1 MLQVEIT
8 YRVAWRRSTS
18 GNFCDNTTI
27 SSNSLVTG
35 EGSVECI
42 NGCSGTVIS
51 QLSYFCASF
60 SVADDFTLGGRTVS
74 YDFTT
79 IKTTDE
85 ITIGY
90 TGCCWISPFGG
101 WSLLTRFSVARRSDT
116 GKVNST
122 PRTNAAPT
130 IRIQEGCNQTIAI
143 GVSDPDGD
151 TVRCRWA
158 SGSECSSVCN
168 ALPGAILDQ
177 NTCTISY
184 FANQGTGFKA
194 AAITLEDFT
203 SAGSSQPL
211 SSVGLQFLVFVFS
224 STDPCAET
232 PIEITSTPPTMHPCL
247 KVRRFSNELHTV
259 KNEVSVEFAHAHAWF

>member
-8 YRVAWRRSTS
+8 YRVAWRRSRS
-18 GNFCDNTTI
+18 LDFFCDNTTI

-35 EGSVECI
+35 EGSIDCT
-42 NGCSGTVIS
+42 NGCSGTIIS
-51 QLSYFCASF
+51 QLSFFCTSF
-60 SVADDFTLGGRTVS
+60 SVVEDFTLGGRTVS
-74 YDFTT
+74 FDFTM

-90 TGCCWISPFGG
+90 TGCCWVSPFGG

-143 GVSDPDGD
+143 DVSDPDDD
-151 TVRCRWA
+151 TVRFRWA
-158 SGSECSSVCN
+158 IGSECSTVCN
-168 ALPGAILDQ
+168 ALPGAILNQ
-177 NTCTISY
+177 NTCTIFY
-184 FANQGTGFKA
+184 YANQGTGFKA
-194 AAITLEDFT
+194 AAIVLEDFT
-203 SAGSSQPL
+203 SGSSQPL

-224 STDPCAET
+224 STAPCMET
-232 PIEITSTPPTMHPCL
+232 SIQITAFPPTPKPEGKKISRKAIIIILLIIM
-247 KVRRFSNELHTV
+247 
-259 KNEVSVEFAHAHAWF
+259 